1 MIFTYLMT
9 YNPLWRI
16 INAISNF
23 FCLKEKCCFDNLW
36 ILYLNRKS
44 KLRKHEYFS
53 MYLYLRRWRSPW
65 HLFLTLIPYCP
76 PHKNISIKIW
86 KIHVESGNWH
96 WNLQKT
102 CVKIDT
108 EIYRKPVWK
117 LTLKFTENLLI
128 YYHENSLQIGIF
140 IYSCSF
146 IVVKIYL
153 EEKRCQF
160 PINTS
165 ADSMGNQYL

>member
-1 MIFTYLMT
+1 MIFTYLIT
-9 YNPLWRI
+9 CNPLWRI
-16 INAISNF
+16 INTISHF
-23 FCLKEKCCFDNLW
+23 FYLKEKCCFDNLW

-44 KLRKHEYFS
+44 KLRKHEYFT

-86 KIHVESGNWH
+86 KIHEIGNWY

-108 EIYRKPVWK
+108 EIYRKPVDLIPWK
-117 LTLKFTENLLI
+117 FITDWNI
-128 YYHENSLQIGIF
+128 HLQ
-140 IYSCSF
+140 
-146 IVVKIYL
+146 L
-153 EEKRCQF
+153 
-160 PINTS
+160 
-165 ADSMGNQYL
+165 

>member
-1 MIFTYLMT
+1 M
-9 YNPLWRI
+9 
-16 INAISNF
+16 
-23 FCLKEKCCFDNLW
+23 KEKCCFDNLW

-117 LTLKFTENLLI
+117 LTLKFTENLC
-128 YYHENSLQIGIF
+128 ENWHWSLQKTCWYITMKIHYRLE
-140 IYSCSF
+140 YSST
-146 IVVKIYL
+146 VVAL
-153 EEKRCQF
+153 
-160 PINTS
+160 
-165 ADSMGNQYL
+165 LL